1 MFIKIFALGV
11 GEYVSDN
18 FNIFDSLV
26 VIVSFVE
33 LASSNEGGGL
43 SVFRA
48 FRLLRIFKIVRSWTE
63 LRTLL
68 QTVISSLGSMANL
81 GFLTFLFLFMM
92 ALLMK

>member
-1 MFIKIFALGV
+1 MVVKLFALGV
-11 GEYVSDN
+11 ESYLSDN
-18 FNIFDSLV
+18 FNIFDSIV

-68 QTVISSLGSMANL
+68 
-81 GFLTFLFLFMM
+81 
-92 ALLMK
+92 